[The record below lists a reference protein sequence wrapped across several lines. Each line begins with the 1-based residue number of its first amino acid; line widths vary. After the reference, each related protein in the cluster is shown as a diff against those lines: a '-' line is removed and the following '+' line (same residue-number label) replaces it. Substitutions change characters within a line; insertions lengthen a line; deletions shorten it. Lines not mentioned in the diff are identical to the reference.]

1 MNKVK
6 LAAIG
11 AMIVICVLAGCTEAH
26 RETLQHNVAQIEDT
40 VTFTDDLGRE
50 LTIKRPER
58 VVTLISSFADI
69 WHLAGGVD
77 QIVATTNATWT
88 YFDLPL
94 KSDVIN
100 LGATKSIN
108 LEQLIACEPDLIIAS
123 CGTDRNLELEDSLE
137 QMGLAVAYFS
147 VNNFEDYLRVLKTC
161 TEITGHVENYET
173 YGNSVKK
180 QLEEAKE
187 RVDGSSPSVLYIRT
201 TGSSCKV
208 KNSEDSVLGEMLADM
223 DTRNIADVE
232 GSLLEQL
239 SMEVIIEKDPDYIF
253 VVLQS
258 ADPQDAKDMLETTLL
273 MNPAWE
279 TLSAVKEG
287 RFYIMD
293 PNLYN
298 LKPNARW
305 GEAYE
310 QLAEILYPSK

>member
-26 RETLQHNVAQIEDT
+26 RETSQHNVAQIENT

-58 VVTLISSFADI
+58 VVTLISSFADV

-147 VNNFEDYLRVLKTC
+147 VNTLK
-161 TEITGHVENYET
+161 
-173 YGNSVKK
+173 
-180 QLEEAKE
+180 
-187 RVDGSSPSVLYIRT
+187 
-201 TGSSCKV
+201 
-208 KNSEDSVLGEMLADM
+208 
-223 DTRNIADVE
+223 
-232 GSLLEQL
+232 
-239 SMEVIIEKDPDYIF
+239 
-253 VVLQS
+253 
-258 ADPQDAKDMLETTLL
+258 
-273 MNPAWE
+273 
-279 TLSAVKEG
+279 
-287 RFYIMD
+287 
-293 PNLYN
+293 
-298 LKPNARW
+298 
-305 GEAYE
+305 
-310 QLAEILYPSK
+310 

>member
-26 RETLQHNVAQIEDT
+26 RETSQHNVAQIEDT

-223 DTRNIADVE
+223 DTRNIADISS
-232 GSLLEQL
+232 SL
-239 SMEVIIEKDPDYIF
+239 
-253 VVLQS
+253 
-258 ADPQDAKDMLETTLL
+258 
-273 MNPAWE
+273 N
-279 TLSAVKEG
+279 
-287 RFYIMD
+287 
-293 PNLYN
+293 
-298 LKPNARW
+298 
-305 GEAYE
+305 
-310 QLAEILYPSK
+310 